1 MNWEQ
6 IIIGAVLGCA
16 QLSLG
21 FGIRRPVL
29 GAVGF
34 LLQIGT
40 AMLSPSPLYS
50 FILLPI
56 CSFAIFFFGG
66 KEKNISYLITAR
78 TGPLTGQQNMLS
90 LQHPE
95 ITFGRE
101 NCDFQF
107 PPNAKGISRNH
118 CRVFLKE
125 GSLFLEDNDSS
136 YGTYLMGP
144 PRKLKPGVPVEIE
157 PETEFCLSSGSNLF
171 KIEQA

>member
-1 MNWEQ
+1 MSWKQ

-21 FGIRRPVL
+21 IGVRRPVL
-29 GAVGF
+29 GAAGF
-34 LLQIGT
+34 LMQIGT
-40 AMLSPSPLYS
+40 AMLSPLYS

-66 KEKNISYLITAR
+66 KEKNSGYLITAR
-78 TGPLTGQQNMLS
+78 TGPLTGQQKTLS

-107 PPNAKGISRNH
+107 PPDAKGISRNH

-125 GSLFLEDNDSS
+125 GRLFLEDNDSS
-136 YGTYLMGP
+136 YGTSLMGP
-144 PRKLKPGVPVEIE
+144 PRKLKPGVPVKIE

-171 KIEQA
+171 KIEQV

>member
-6 IIIGAVLGCA
+6 IIIGAILGCA

-21 FGIRRPVL
+21 FGIRRPIL

-56 CSFAIFFFGG
+56 CSFAIILFGG
-66 KEKNISYLITAR
+66 KEKNINYLITAR
-78 TGPLTGQQNMLS
+78 TGLLTGQQNMLS

-107 PPNAKGISRNH
+107 PPNAKGISRN
-118 CRVFLKE
+118 
-125 GSLFLEDNDSS
+125 DSS

-144 PRKLKPGVPVEIE
+144 PRKLKPGVPVKIE

-171 KIEQA
+171 KIEQV